1 MNSARHFSLQQLVG
15 EVMRKLH
22 LIAVL
27 STCLLAAFVVSA
39 QASGGHEPGP
49 GFTNSSLEGAYY
61 IPCAC
66 EGNETSTG
74 GSIHSAG
81 MGKIVFDGKGG
92 ATITQQNLYTEIGNQ
107 ITRVV
112 KDGVPLAQFSGS
124 YQVDSEGYGVLFD
137 GAFPPKESAFTPSF
151 MVTKANGKNVT
162 EIYLILPQNFIDFT
176 PEPKH
181 LIHVTA
187 ARR

>member
-1 MNSARHFSLQQLVG
+1 
-15 EVMRKLH
+15 MRNIR
-22 LIAVL
+22 LIEFL
-27 STCLLAAFVVSA
+27 SICLLAVFMVSA
-39 QASGGHEPGP
+39 HATGDQDVGH
-49 GFTNSSLEGAYY
+49 GFTAKSLEGTYY

-66 EGNETSTG
+66 EGNETLTG

-92 ATITQQNLYTEIGNQ
+92 ATITQHNLYTEIGNQ

-112 KDGVPLAQFSGS
+112 NDGVPLAEFSGS
-124 YQVDSEGYGVLFD
+124 YEVNPEGYGLLFD
-137 GAFPPKESAFTPSF
+137 GAFPPRASNITPSF
-151 MVTKANGKNVT
+151 MVTKANGNNVT

-187 ARR
+187 AQR

>member
-1 MNSARHFSLQQLVG
+1 MNIIR
-15 EVMRKLH
+15 
-22 LIAVL
+22 LIKFLGTGFLAVL
-27 STCLLAAFVVSA
+27 MVSA
-39 QASGGHEPGP
+39 QASGDQNRGHE
-49 GFTNSSLEGAYY
+49 FTNRNLEGTYY

-112 KDGVPLAQFSGS
+112 KDGMPLAQFSGS
-124 YQVDSEGYGVLFD
+124 YEVNTEGYGLLFD
-137 GAFPPKESAFTPSF
+137 GAFPPKDSDLTPSF
-151 MVTKANGKNVT
+151 MVTKVSGKKVT

-187 ARR
+187 VRR

>member
-1 MNSARHFSLQQLVG
+1 
-15 EVMRKLH
+15 MRENR

-27 STCLLAAFVVSA
+27 GTCLLAVLMASA
-39 QASGGHEPGP
+39 QASDGQDINH
-49 GFTNSSLEGAYY
+49 GFTEKSLQGTYY

-66 EGNETSTG
+66 EGNETATG

-92 ATITQQNLYTEIGNQ
+92 ATITQHNLYTEIANQ

-112 KDGVPLAQFSGS
+112 KDGVPLAEFSGS
-124 YQVDSEGYGVLFD
+124 YEVNSEGYGLLFD
-137 GAFPPKESAFTPSF
+137 GAFPPKDSDFTPSF
-151 MVTKANGKNVT
+151 MVTKVKGKKAT
-162 EIYLILPQNFIDFT
+162 EVYLILPQNFIDFT
-176 PEPKH
+176 QEPKH

-187 ARR
+187 TQR

>member
-1 MNSARHFSLQQLVG
+1 
-15 EVMRKLH
+15 MRENR
-22 LIAVL
+22 LIVFL
-27 STCLLAAFVVSA
+27 GTCLLAVFMASA
-39 QASGGHEPGP
+39 QASDGYDRSH
-49 GFTNSSLEGAYY
+49 GFTEQSLQGTYY

-66 EGNETSTG
+66 EGNETATG

-92 ATITQQNLYTEIGNQ
+92 ATITQHNLYTEIGNQ

-112 KDGVPLAQFSGS
+112 KDGVPLAEFSGS
-124 YQVDSEGYGVLFD
+124 YEVNSEGYGLLFD
-137 GAFPPKESAFTPSF
+137 GAFPPKDSDFTPSF
-151 MVTKANGKNVT
+151 MVTKVKGKKAT
-162 EIYLILPQNFIDFT
+162 EVYLILPQNFIDFT

-187 ARR
+187 TQR

>member
-1 MNSARHFSLQQLVG
+1 
-15 EVMRKLH
+15 MRKLN
-22 LIAVL
+22 LLAL
-27 STCLLAAFVVSA
+27 LGSCLLATFVVST
-39 QASGGHEPGP
+39 QAYGGHDGGP
-49 GFTNSSLEGAYY
+49 RFTNKSLEGTYY
-61 IPCAC
+61 IACAC

-81 MGKIVFDGKGG
+81 MGKIVFDGKGA
-92 ATITQQNLYTEIGNQ
+92 ATITQQNLYTEIANT
-107 ITRVV
+107 ITRLV

-124 YQVDSEGYGVLFD
+124 YAVDSEGYGVLFD
-137 GAFPPKESAFTPSF
+137 GAFPPKDSDFSPSF
-151 MVTKANGKNVT
+151 MVTKANGKEVT

-187 ARR
+187 AQR

>member
-1 MNSARHFSLQQLVG
+1 
-15 EVMRKLH
+15 MRKLR
-22 LIAVL
+22 LIAFL
-27 STCLLAAFVVSA
+27 GTCLLAAFGVSA
-39 QASGGHEPGP
+39 QAYAGDTRGP
-49 GFTNSSLEGAYY
+49 GFINRNLEGTYY

-66 EGNETSTG
+66 EGNETMTG

-124 YQVDSEGYGVLFD
+124 YEVDSEGYGLLFD
-137 GAFPPKESAFTPSF
+137 GAFPPKESDFTPSF
-151 MVTKANGKNVT
+151 MVTKANGRNVT

>member
-1 MNSARHFSLQQLVG
+1 
-15 EVMRKLH
+15 MRKLH
-22 LIAVL
+22 LIALVG
-27 STCLLAAFVVSA
+27 SCLLAAFVVSA
-39 QASGGHEPGP
+39 QASGGHERGP
-49 GFTNSSLEGAYY
+49 GFTNRSLEGTYY

-66 EGNETSTG
+66 EGNETTTG

-81 MGKIVFDGKGG
+81 MGKIVFDGKGR

-124 YQVDSEGYGVLFD
+124 YEVDPEGYGVLFD
-137 GAFPPKESAFTPSF
+137 GSFPPKDSDFTPSF

-187 ARR
+187 GRR

>member
-1 MNSARHFSLQQLVG
+1 MQLIKFLG
-15 EVMRKLH
+15 
-22 LIAVL
+22 
-27 STCLLAAFVVSA
+27 TCLLAAFVVSA
-39 QASGGHEPGP
+39 QANGQQKQGHD
-49 GFTNSSLEGAYY
+49 FTNKSLEGAYY
-61 IPCAC
+61 IACAC

-92 ATITQQNLYTEIGNQ
+92 ATITQHDLYTEIANN

-112 KDGVPLAQFSGS
+112 KDGMPLAQFAGS
-124 YQVDSEGYGVLFD
+124 YEVDSEGYGLLFD
-137 GAFPPKESAFTPSF
+137 GSFPPKESELTPSF
-151 MVTKANGKNVT
+151 MVTKANGKEVT

-176 PEPKH
+176 QEPKH

>member
-1 MNSARHFSLQQLVG
+1 
-15 EVMRKLH
+15 MRKLH
-22 LIAVL
+22 LFAFL
-27 STCLLAAFVVSA
+27 GACLLAVFEVSA
-39 QASGGHEPGP
+39 QAHGGYHGGP
-49 GFTNSSLEGAYY
+49 GFTNRSLEGTYY
-61 IPCAC
+61 IACAC

-92 ATITQQNLYTEIGNQ
+92 ATITQHNLYTEIANT

-112 KDGVPLAQFSGS
+112 KDGVPLAQFTGS
-124 YQVDSEGYGVLFD
+124 YEVDSEGYGVLFD
-137 GAFPPKESAFTPSF
+137 GAFPPKDNQFTPSF
-151 MVTKANGKNVT
+151 MVTKANGREVT

>member
-1 MNSARHFSLQQLVG
+1 
-15 EVMRKLH
+15 MRQRY
-22 LIAVL
+22 LIAFL
-27 STCLLAAFVVSA
+27 GTCLLAVFMVSA
-39 QASGGHEPGP
+39 QAFDGRERDR
-49 GFTNSSLEGAYY
+49 GFTEKSLEGTYY
-61 IPCAC
+61 ITCAC

-112 KDGVPLAQFSGS
+112 KDGVPLAEFPGA
-124 YQVDSEGYGVLFD
+124 YEVNSEGYGLLFD
-137 GAFPPKESAFTPSF
+137 GAFPPKDSEFTPSF
-151 MVTKANGKNVT
+151 MVTKTRGRKAS
-162 EIYLILPQNFIDFT
+162 EIYLILPQNFIDFS
-176 PEPKH
+176 PQPKH

>member
-1 MNSARHFSLQQLVG
+1 MKTQR
-15 EVMRKLH
+15 
-22 LIAVL
+22 LIVFL
-27 STCLLAAFVVSA
+27 GTCLLAVFMVSA
-39 QASGGHEPGP
+39 QASGEQGASP
-49 GFTNSSLEGAYY
+49 GFTMGSMEGTYY

-66 EGNETSTG
+66 EGNETATG

-92 ATITQQNLYTEIGNQ
+92 ATITQHNLYTEIGNV

-112 KDGVPLAQFSGS
+112 KDGRMILMPGEPPPPAEFPGS
-124 YQVDSEGYGVLFD
+124 YEVNSEGYGLLFD
-137 GAFPPKESAFTPSF
+137 GAFPPKEGEWSVFTPSF
-151 MVTKANGKNVT
+151 MVTKANGTRVT
-162 EIYLILPQNFIDFT
+162 EIYLILPQNFITFT

-187 ARR
+187 TRR

>member
-1 MNSARHFSLQQLVG
+1 MKTQR
-15 EVMRKLH
+15 
-22 LIAVL
+22 LIAFL
-27 STCLLAAFVVSA
+27 GTCLLAVFIVSA
-39 QASGGHEPGP
+39 QAAGEQGGPP
-49 GFTNSSLEGAYY
+49 GFTMKSMEGTYY

-92 ATITQQNLYTEIGNQ
+92 ATITQQNLYTEIGNV

-112 KDGVPLAQFSGS
+112 KEGEPLAQFAGS
-124 YQVDSEGYGVLFD
+124 YEVNYEGYGLLFD
-137 GAFPPKESAFTPSF
+137 GAFPPKDSNFTPSF
-151 MVTKANGKNVT
+151 MVTKANGINVT

-176 PEPKH
+176 QEPKH

-187 ARR
+187 TQR

>member
-1 MNSARHFSLQQLVG
+1 
-15 EVMRKLH
+15 MRKLP
-22 LIAVL
+22 LIAFL
-27 STCLLAAFVVSA
+27 STCILAGFVFSA
-39 QASGGHEPGP
+39 QAIGAQGGSPA
-49 GFTNSSLEGAYY
+49 FTMKSMEGTYY

-66 EGNETSTG
+66 EGNAALVNG

-92 ATITQQNLYTEIGNQ
+92 ATITQFNLYTEIANQ

-112 KDGVPLAQFSGS
+112 QDGLFVGGGGQAVFSWSYEVNSEGVGVLYDLNDTDSPAKDDPLA
-124 YQVDSEGYGVLFD
+124 
-137 GAFPPKESAFTPSF
+137 PSF
-151 MVTKANGKNVT
+151 MVTKANGKEVT
-162 EIYLILPQNFIDFT
+162 EVYLILPQDFITFT
-176 PEPKH
+176 PEPTH

>member
-1 MNSARHFSLQQLVG
+1 
-15 EVMRKLH
+15 MREH
-22 LIAVL
+22 RLIAFL
-27 STCLLAAFVVSA
+27 SACLFTIFMVST
-39 QASGGHEPGP
+39 QASSGHGGEHE
-49 GFTNSSLEGAYY
+49 FTGKNLMGTYY

-66 EGNETSTG
+66 EGNEVSGG

-81 MGKIVFDGKGG
+81 MGKIEFDGNGG
-92 ATITQQNLYTEIGNQ
+92 ATITQQNLYTEIGNV

-112 KDGVPLAQFSGS
+112 KDGVPLSEFSGS
-124 YQVDSEGYGVLFD
+124 YEVNSEGYGLLFD
-137 GAFPPKESAFTPSF
+137 GAFPPKDSPYTPSF
-151 MVTKANGKNVT
+151 MIKKVKDGMAT

-176 PEPKH
+176 MEPKH